1 MVIGT
6 CTKWQPLQMASF
18 ETFRKELDLPTKPK
32 TEIKRQQINKDPFHL
47 WELVLGDT
55 R

>member
-1 MVIGT
+1 MVMGA
-6 CTKWQPLQMASF
+6 CTKRQPFQMASF
-18 ETFRKELDLPTKPK
+18 ETFRKELDLLTKPE

>member
-1 MVIGT
+1 
-6 CTKWQPLQMASF
+6 MASF
-18 ETFRKELDLPTKPK
+18 ETFRKELDLLTKPK